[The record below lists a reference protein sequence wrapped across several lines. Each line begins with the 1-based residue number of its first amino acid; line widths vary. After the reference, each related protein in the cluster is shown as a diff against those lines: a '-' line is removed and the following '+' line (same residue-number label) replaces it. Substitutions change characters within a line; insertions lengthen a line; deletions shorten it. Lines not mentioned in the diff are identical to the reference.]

1 VSSGRGTA
9 VVLVVLLAGG
19 GCRVDATLE
28 TLVEGRSGVVRAR
41 FELDGDAVDALGG
54 DLAEGAQVADLRRA
68 GWSVTDP
75 RPTNRG
81 GATVEVSKRFG
92 RPEDLGAVVAELSGP
107 AGPLQAFTL
116 ARSRTLGLATYRLDG
131 VVDLQG
137 STATGF
143 PNAPDLARRLQ
154 GAGIDARRLEELL
167 ASRAVDG
174 FSLRVRVE
182 LPGEGGGQGAREV
195 RLGHRVKIAAV
206 SAVPTPLRPGLLG
219 LAVVAAVAALILAIR
234 GRRRT

>member
-9 VVLVVLLAGG
+9 VVLAVLLAGG

-41 FELDGDAVDALGG
+41 FVLDGDAVDALGG
-54 DLAEGAQVADLRRA
+54 DLAEGAQVDDLRRA
-68 GWSVTDP
+68 GWSFTGP
-75 RPTNRG
+75 HPTTRG

-92 RPEDLGAVVAELSGP
+92 RPDDLGPVVAELSGP

-116 ARSRTLGLATYRLDG
+116 ARSRSLGAARYRLDG
-131 VVDLQG
+131 VVDLGG

-154 GAGIDARRLEELL
+154 GAGIDPRRLEELV
-167 ASRAVDG
+167 ASRAAEG

-182 LPGEGGGQGAREV
+182 LPGDGRGEGASEVKLGQ
-195 RLGHRVKIAAV
+195 RLEIAARS
-206 SAVPTPLRPGLLG
+206 SAPTPWRPALLG
-219 LAVVAAVAALILAIR
+219 VAVLAAAAALIVIAR